1 MKPSR
6 RSVSPFGLFAV
17 PETTDPLDE
26 FTAAVSKI
34 FPLDDAKVPS
44 QCKTLADMKFT
55 PLLLKDIWD
64 APAHDA
70 PKLGNL
76 CTFLVSVRLQLVDK
90 GLQDVVYRTMQKLFE
105 AKTDLFL
112 IDHHDA
118 EHCEKMGWGDKYRD
132 VVLFARERDTLV
144 GGYFAPVT
152 ETEPGHFSEFVSSW
166 VSSESPDRLLHF
178 LDFCMG
184 SKNPTFEHFLIFS
197 HPALNRVVT
206 NKTLL
211 RELLEKT
218 RSVLVKVSSPTWE
231 KDLKAALG
239 F

>member
-1 MKPSR
+1 
-6 RSVSPFGLFAV
+6 LFAV
-17 PETTDPLDE
+17 PEAADPLEE
-26 FTAAVSKI
+26 FATAVSAV
-34 FPLDDAKVPS
+34 FPLDNAKVPS
-44 QCKTLADMKFT
+44 KLKNLDDMKFT
-55 PLLLKDIWD
+55 PLLLKEIWD

-70 PKLGNL
+70 PELGNL
-76 CTFLVSVRLQLVDK
+76 CSFLVSVRLQLVDK
-90 GLQDVVYRTMQKLFE
+90 GLQDVVYRAMQKLFE